1 LESGFLTT
9 GSPGKSLGFISN
21 LWLLI
26 FWITDPY
33 SKKTMMKVVTFYS
46 ERYTHMVGFTNAL
59 NPLIPDK
66 LRNYL
71 FIFINFLS
79 KNIYMEQKV

>member
-1 LESGFLTT
+1 
-9 GSPGKSLGFISN
+9 
-21 LWLLI
+21 
-26 FWITDPY
+26 
-33 SKKTMMKVVTFYS
+33 
-46 ERYTHMVGFTNAL
+46 MVGFTNVL

-79 KNIYMEQKV
+79 KNIYMEQKF

>member
-1 LESGFLTT
+1 
-9 GSPGKSLGFISN
+9 
-21 LWLLI
+21 
-26 FWITDPY
+26 
-33 SKKTMMKVVTFYS
+33 MMKVVTFYS